1 MGGRGQDGSR
11 EARKDKAPGQ
21 RVKEKKGRRRVEDIG
36 LIREER
42 EWEKRAN
49 AERQRERGMML
60 FCQCF
65 PVGTRLLV
73 KKS

>member
-1 MGGRGQDGSR
+1 M
-11 EARKDKAPGQ
+11 
-21 RVKEKKGRRRVEDIG
+21 
-36 LIREER
+36 ER
-42 EWEKRAN
+42 ERG
-49 AERQRERGMML
+49 REREDRERGDRREGGMML

>member
-1 MGGRGQDGSR
+1 MDLLEKRMSGRRGQAQG
-11 EARKDKAPGQ
+11 DKW
-21 RVKEKKGRRRVEDIG
+21 KEKEEGRED
-36 LIREER
+36 
-42 EWEKRAN
+42 
-49 AERQRERGMML
+49 RERGDRRGGGMML